1 MSTINGSIG
10 CRSRSS
16 TIEHLLLLVLLLLLA
31 LRCHFL
37 FLEHLLALDSGKEIM
52 IFEVFGV
59 IMGDTLFL
67 KLLEFL

>member
-1 MSTINGSIG
+1 
-10 CRSRSS
+10 
-16 TIEHLLLLVLLLLLA
+16 
-31 LRCHFL
+31 L